1 MKTNQIQEIIR
12 KVISEAKEDIKKKKE
27 TGLPKSSGKL
37 VELKKELT
45 SLKRMKESLPQ
56 STVNEGDE
64 TTGSLTVEY
73 AHMQKFVNEIE
84 KIKAMTAKLSEM
96 LGGQITE
103 VEEKIK
109 SETQKIKEM
118 IGLVQPADKKVE
130 EKKKPAAAPEKKKEE
145 PKKVNELFGFGKKD
159 ENSLKINDK
168 VSVDGQEG
176 EWYVA
181 QLLDNGKNINLKSN
195 TKSPITVDS
204 SKVHKI

>member
-96 LGGQITE
+96 LGTQINE

-118 IGLVQPADKKVE
+118 IGISVPTPTID
-130 EKKKPAAAPEKKKEE
+130 EKKKSTPDIKKKKQPTVAEKKSDNDVKSKTSKED
-145 PKKVNELFGFGKKD
+145 KKQPAKK
-159 ENSLKINDK
+159 
-168 VSVDGQEG
+168 
-176 EWYVA
+176 
-181 QLLDNGKNINLKSN
+181 
-195 TKSPITVDS
+195 
-204 SKVHKI
+204 

>member
-96 LGGQITE
+96 LGTQINE

-118 IGLVQPADKKVE
+118 IGISVPTPTID
-130 EKKKPAAAPEKKKEE
+130 EKKKSTPDIKKK
-145 PKKVNELFGFGKKD
+145 K
-159 ENSLKINDK
+159 
-168 VSVDGQEG
+168 
-176 EWYVA
+176 
-181 QLLDNGKNINLKSN
+181 
-195 TKSPITVDS
+195 
-204 SKVHKI
+204 